1 MNDVSARARR
11 QPAFNWLQVPDP
23 EPAAGECRER
33 VDNLALHDGCP
44 PSDFLSRADR
54 RYGIFGSRRHG
65 VASGKRVRVPA
76 GIFAIPAIGESLEQR
91 TRFQF
96 YVFFGQGQPER
107 KISSAADEA
116 GEKALRMVE
125 CVGGCCVRHPELTLQ
140 RPREKRQRMYRG
152 WPLVRV

>member
-65 VASGKRVRVPA
+65 VATGQRVSVPA
-76 GIFAIPAIGESLEQR
+76 ATFALPAIGEISEPR
-91 TRFQF
+91 TRCPC
-96 YVFFGQGQPER
+96 YGLFGEGP
-107 KISSAADEA
+107 
-116 GEKALRMVE
+116 
-125 CVGGCCVRHPELTLQ
+125 
-140 RPREKRQRMYRG
+140 
-152 WPLVRV
+152 